1 MQAQIIRLFIVVLSR
16 CSVRHAASV
25 LRFWL
30 QTFANSVPVCSG
42 QVRISARGSRLNRR
56 ATIDQPLREAAV
68 TTRTFDDLP
77 DGEQTEFLDR
87 STSLQDLSEFTRR
100 LNALSWVSAA
110 SMSRQ
115 ALPSS

>member
-1 MQAQIIRLFIVVLSR
+1 M
-16 CSVRHAASV
+16 
-25 LRFWL
+25 
-30 QTFANSVPVCSG
+30 
-42 QVRISARGSRLNRR
+42 
-56 ATIDQPLREAAV
+56 

-110 SMSRQ
+110 SMSPKRCR
-115 ALPSS
+115 AAKFRVDRMPVKRKSSRGRRSSYRCWLFQTVNGLFAQPLSL